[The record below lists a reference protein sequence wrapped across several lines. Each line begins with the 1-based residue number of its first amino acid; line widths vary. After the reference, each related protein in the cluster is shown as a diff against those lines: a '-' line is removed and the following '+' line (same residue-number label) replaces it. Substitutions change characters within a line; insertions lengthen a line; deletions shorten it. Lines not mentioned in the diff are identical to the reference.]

1 MTFNYNK
8 NNAKCMW
15 CKRTQNPHP
24 DYSYETIPTKIFT
37 SKKGRKVELCFSC
50 FENEKDISKEDDILF
65 KKNLDLKLESLKLL
79 NI

>member
-8 NNAKCMW
+8 KNAKCMW

-24 DYSYETIPTKIFT
+24 DYSYETIPTKVFT

-50 FENEKDISKEDDILF
+50 FEYEKDISKEDDILF

-79 NI
+79 SI

>member
-8 NNAKCMW
+8 KNVKCMW

-37 SKKGRKVELCFSC
+37 SKKGRKVELCYSC
-50 FENEKDISKEDDILF
+50 FENERDISKENDILF
-65 KKNLDLKLESLKLL
+65 KKNLDLRFESLKLL

>member
-1 MTFNYNK
+1 MSFLYNK
-8 NNAKCMW
+8 KNAKCMW

-24 DYSYETIPTKIFT
+24 DYSYENIPTKIFI
-37 SKKGRKVELCFSC
+37 SEKGRKVELCYSC
-50 FENEKDISKEDDILF
+50 FENEKDISRENDILF